1 MIVGALIDGQ
11 NYTVK
16 DLFSHAENRQRRYE
30 EAMRLSRKYSQPSE
44 EGQATAKSEEI
55 KDEVILSSEAQD
67 LIKSR
72 PNNETEVAPEDQSA
86 QELMTFPPETS
97 PCKIVD
103 MDIVMRR
110 ERCRRSA
117 IARNR

>member
-1 MIVGALIDGQ
+1 MTKYKEIL
-11 NYTVK
+11 
-16 DLFSHAENRQRRYE
+16 
-30 EAMRLSRKYSQPSE
+30 RLSGLGISSRK
-44 EGQATAKSEEI
+44 I
-55 KDEVILSSEAQD
+55 SSSCGCSKTPVLKVLAR
-67 LIKSR
+67 SR
-72 PNNETEVAPEDQSA
+72 
-86 QELMTFPPETS
+86 ELGLTFPPETS